1 MALIII
7 QTPVQFP
14 TDCPPSVTNNREAPT
29 PIFHTDDWAS
39 YAQSPTENQLA
50 VVDRQGNLK
59 IWDIET
65 QQYSRTILTDSR
77 ITQSPRW
84 SPNGEQIAK
93 PIGKQVFLLDA
104 QTGDVIH
111 ILDGHPISPLND
123 VPLERFTDV
132 TGYAFSPDGLHF
144 ATSHSYD
151 EAAIIWSLETGEID
165 HILDHHEGGVQDVQF
180 TPDSE
185 YLIAV
190 TRHAKTIKVWRSA
203 TGERAYEFPSHI
215 RGVVALSP
223 DSRLLAIGYTGT
235 AGKRESFIDVW
246 DLQTG
251 DRLHRFNAPL
261 DVDNRW
267 TFTADSHGLFATFS
281 YIIRGMTDS
290 QPIPTAIR
298 GWNIDT
304 GQQIF
309 VTQFNDGLPHS
320 FLLNQ
325 DASLIFIEQYN
336 FEQLNGEVVIW
347 DVENNCAILTINFD
361 AEPFLSLRWLTEQ
374 YFLTSSGNLDSRRTI
389 IWRIN

>member
-1 MALIII
+1 MS
-7 QTPVQFP
+7 FP

-29 PIFHTDDWAS
+29 PIFQTDDWAS

-50 VVDRQGNLK
+50 IVDRQGNLR
-59 IWDIET
+59 IWDIES
-65 QQYSRTILTDSR
+65 QQYSRTILTDPR
-77 ITQSPRW
+77 IKQSPRW
-84 SPNGEQIAK
+84 SPNGGQIAI
-93 PIGKQVFLLDA
+93 PIGKQIFLLDA

-111 ILDGHPISPLND
+111 ILDGHPISPLNG
-123 VPLERFTDV
+123 VTLERIIGIS
-132 TGYAFSPDGLHF
+132 GYAFSPDGLHF
-144 ATSHSYD
+144 ATSHTYD

-165 HILDHHEGGVQDVQF
+165 HILDGHEGGVQDVQF

-309 VTQFNDGLPHS
+309 VTQFNDYLPHS

-325 DASLIFIEQYN
+325 DASLMLIEQYN
-336 FEQLNGEVVIW
+336 FEQQNGEVVIW
-347 DVENNCAILTINFD
+347 DVANNCAVLKIAIDFD
-361 AEPFLSLRWLTEQ
+361 TETPITLYWLTEQ
-374 YFLTSSGNLDSRRTI
+374 YFLTRSGNLDSRRTI